1 MIKKIFQLFL
11 AMLFGMLIIVAV
23 APCLVLQ
30 KRRLLSHMRRYLA
43 LSGNAEIVYYSE
55 YRLGSKANREDLE
68 REIRQR
74 YSARDAREI
83 LNSIDCVMRDYSD

>member
-1 MIKKIFQLFL
+1 
-11 AMLFGMLIIVAV
+11 
-23 APCLVLQ
+23 
-30 KRRLLSHMRRYLA
+30 MRRYLA
-43 LSGNAEIVYYSE
+43 ISGNTEIVYYSN
-55 YRLGSKANREDLE
+55 YRIGSKANREDLE

>member
-1 MIKKIFQLFL
+1 MALR
-11 AMLFGMLIIVAV
+11 
-23 APCLVLQ
+23 
-30 KRRLLSHMRRYLA
+30 KRRIKPHMRKYLA
-43 LSGNAEIVYYSE
+43 ISGSTEITYYSN

-83 LNSIDCVMRDYSD
+83 LNSIDCTMRDYSD